1 MIKDGICRT
10 LRMCC
15 PWTSVVLPR
24 SRARYKWPAEAEP
37 GVIAHHCWRQQ
48 NIVLA
53 KMSGAGKSW
62 ADRIPVMD
70 GLAVPCHST
79 GVATPNYPPQISHSK
94 STTPN
99 QPPQISHL
107 ISVTPDQP
115 PQIILLKSSFPNQS
129 PQIILPKSASPNH
142 LSQISLPALAEPWAW
157 RETHPPPGHTKTVS
171 TSGILC
177 STKPPT
183 PSGTHFWPQ
192 SDLRELNGSL
202 TSSVLKTTL
211 LQ

>member
-1 MIKDGICRT
+1 MGW
-10 LRMCC
+10 LC
-15 PWTSVVLPR
+15 PVTAQGW
-24 SRARYKWPAEAEP
+24 
-37 GVIAHHCWRQQ
+37 
-48 NIVLA
+48 
-53 KMSGAGKSW
+53 
-62 ADRIPVMD
+62 
-70 GLAVPCHST
+70 
-79 GVATPNYPPQISHSK
+79 PPQIILLK
-94 STTPN
+94 SATPN
-99 QPPQISHL
+99 QPPQINHSKSATSYQSPQISHPKSSSSNQPTL
-107 ISVTPDQP
+107 NQP
-115 PQIILLKSSFPNQS
+115 PQINHPKSSFPNQS

-202 TSSVLKTTL
+202 TSSALKTTL